1 MTWATDRLEAVR
13 TGQAAP
19 PAVVQTLKLGTLDE
33 WGPGWARKGWHGSPE
48 VLNADGS
55 MFGGYIAALADQILA
70 FAAMTVVPDDA
81 MFRTVNLQVQFFH
94 LTRGEALTIEGRV
107 IAQSKSTISVEA
119 AFRSGDVLVAKA
131 SATQIIRP
139 LRDRG

>member
-19 PAVVQTLKLGTLDE
+19 PAVVETLKLGTLDE
-33 WGPGWARKGWHGSPE
+33 WGPGWARKRWHGSPE

-55 MFGGYIAALADQILA
+55 MFGGYIAALADQMLA

-81 MFRTVNLQVQFFH
+81 MFRTVQLQVQYFRV
-94 LTRGEALTIEGRV
+94 TRGEELTIEARV
-107 IAQSKSTISVEA
+107 IAQSKATISVEA
-119 AFRSGDVLVAKA
+119 EFHNAGGIVAKA
-131 SATQIIRP
+131 SAVQVLRP
-139 LRDRG
+139 LRP